1 MRRRFQGL
9 ASTAQEGREV
19 PDGVFLVRVD
29 QVRYSRERQK
39 PFYTVRFSILE
50 PGPLA
55 GRTFSGRLYCTPK
68 ALWKFSWFLRDFGYD
83 SELLGRDEVEEKNL
97 IGLRGVVKLSHAVV
111 NGRTLV
117 NLDAFAPA
125 GVWES
130 ISSAVPPPIRSE
142 LAS

>member
-1 MRRRFQGL
+1 MKRRFQGL
-9 ASTAQEGREV
+9 ASTTQSNAEV

-29 QVRYSRERQK
+29 QVKYSRERQK
-39 PFYTVRFSILE
+39 PFYTVRFSVLE
-50 PGPLA
+50 PGHFA
-55 GRTFSGRLYCTPK
+55 TRTFSGRLYCTPK

-83 SELLGRDEVEEKNL
+83 PELLGRDEVEEKGL
-97 IGLRGVVKLSHAVV
+97 IGLRGVVKLSHTVV

-125 GVWES
+125 GAWES
-130 ISSAVPPPIRSE
+130 ISSPAPPPLHSE

>member
-1 MRRRFQGL
+1 VRRRFQGL
-9 ASTAQEGREV
+9 ASTVQTNAEL
-19 PDGVFLVRVD
+19 PDGVFLARVD
-29 QVRYSRERQK
+29 QVRYSKERQK
-39 PFYTVRFSILE
+39 VFYMVRFAVLE

-55 GRTFSGRLYCTPK
+55 GRTFSGRLYCTQK

-83 SELLGRDEVEEKNL
+83 PELLGRDEVEEKGL
-97 IGLRGVVKLSHAVV
+97 IGLRGVVKLSHTVV

-125 GVWES
+125 GAWES
-130 ISSAVPPPIRSE
+130 ISSPAPPAMRSE

>member
-1 MRRRFQGL
+1 MKRRFQGL
-9 ASTAQEGREV
+9 ASTAQANTEV

-39 PFYTVRFSILE
+39 ALYTVQFSVIE
-50 PGPLA
+50 PEPVA
-55 GRTFSGRLYCTPK
+55 GRTLSGRFYCSPK

-83 SELLGRDEVEEKNL
+83 PELLGRDEVEEKGL
-97 IGLRGVVKLSHAVV
+97 VGLRGVVKLSHTVV

-125 GVWES
+125 GAWES
-130 ISSAVPPPIRSE
+130 ISSPAPPPLPSE